1 MSHGYHGPNENSR
14 HDLAT
19 ILDKAW
25 LYPQIGQHVGSR
37 AAEGP
42 PIQATWYG
50 EGPVPFGHAS
60 YFSYRTDAEEIIW
73 LPELEGPNELARLTP
88 GEQGLLTAARAQTE
102 EHGPPEENPAP
113 NANANAA
120 ATTGRAK

>member
-14 HDLAT
+14 HDIAA

-25 LYPQIGQHVGSR
+25 LYPQVGQHVGSR

-42 PIQATWYG
+42 PIQATWDG

-60 YFSYRTDAEEIIW
+60 YFAYRTDAEETIW
-73 LPELEGPNELARLTP
+73 LPEPETATKLARLTP

-102 EHGPPEENPAP
+102 PHGQSEENPAP
-113 NANANAA
+113 NANANASA
-120 ATTGRAK
+120 RNAR

>member
-1 MSHGYHGPNENSR
+1 MSHTYHGPNENSR

-25 LYPQIGQHVGSR
+25 LYPQVGQHVGSR

-42 PIQATWYG
+42 PIQATWDG

-60 YFSYRTDAEEIIW
+60 YFAYRTDLEELIW
-73 LPELEGPNELARLTP
+73 LPALETATELARLT
-88 GEQGLLTAARAQTE
+88 GAEQGLLTAARAQAT
-102 EHGPPEENPAP
+102 EHGPTEETTSP
-113 NANANAA
+113 NATAKRTLN
-120 ATTGRAK
+120 TT